1 MMVHPDILV
10 DALLQFI
17 NIDISLP
24 LYCEYNVFVY
34 MTMAT
39 KYEKIYHPG
48 CSIYF
53 SRLFESKLQPR
64 SPSTHWAT
72 IL

>member
-1 MMVHPDILV
+1 MMLHPDILV
-10 DALLQFI
+10 YALLQFI

-39 KYEKIYHPG
+39 KYEKNISPGVYH
-48 CSIYF
+48 
-53 SRLFESKLQPR
+53 LFL
-64 SPSTHWAT
+64 STLW
-72 IL
+72 I